1 MTQIAFLG
9 AGIMGSAMIR
19 NFLKSGHSVT
29 TYNRTME
36 KARALEPDGAKVAET
51 PAEAVA
57 GAEMIMSMVI
67 DDNASRACWG
77 GPDGALEGKLRQ
89 NALAIESSSV
99 SRDWVLELG
108 GLAEAKGLKFMDCP
122 VAGRPDVA
130 EAGELALFAGGR
142 AEDVDVARPTLDAIG
157 RRL

>member
-9 AGIMGSAMIR
+9 AGIMGTAMIR
-19 NFLKSGHSVT
+19 NFLKGGHSVT
-29 TYNRTME
+29 AYNRTME
-36 KARALEPDGAKVAET
+36 KARALEQEGAKVAET

-57 GAEMIMSMVI
+57 GADIIMSMVI

-108 GLAEAKGLKFMDCP
+108 GLTEVKGLKFM
-122 VAGRPDVA
+122 GSR
-130 EAGELALFAGGR
+130 R
-142 AEDVDVARPTLDAIG
+142 ARPL
-157 RRL
+157 RRRPG